1 MSDLIF
7 LSHSGTPQ
15 MYDFDPNGS
24 GRYRQ
29 GSGKNPH
36 QHDFDLYYEVQRYKK
51 DFPNMTNDEIYKALG
66 YESTGE
72 ARAKYAYQREQV
84 VAYNRARA
92 IRMRNERQMSATAI
106 ARELGVTEGTVRN
119 WLKDS
124 DDVKDQIISNTA
136 NTLKDLLN
144 EYPYLDVGEGTA
156 SRLGISQTKLDA
168 ALQSLKDEGYVVHPI
183 QVNQINPKI
192 KGQKTTMLIL
202 GPPGKTENEQAKEN
216 YAHLEDIHYIN
227 EYYSEDN
234 GLTWGHMEYPRSVDS
249 KRIQINYADKDG
261 FQPKDGVIELR
272 PGVEDLS
279 LGPNQVYSQVRIMV
293 DDKYYMKGM
302 AIYSNDLPPG
312 IDIRFNTNK
321 KEGAPLEKVFK
332 PLKRTRELPN
342 GDPDPTAPI
351 DKDNPFGA
359 TIVPEEKGGQRHY
372 IDSNGVKQLS
382 CINKVNPEGSWEEW
396 DKALASQFLSKQ
408 PNELAKAQLNISYLK
423 QVEDYEAIKA
433 ITNPVVRKKELLN
446 FADSC
451 DEASADLK
459 AWAMPRQSNRVLLPL
474 SSLKEDECYCP
485 DYKNGE
491 KLVLIR
497 YPHSGP
503 TEILEVKVNNNNKD
517 GQRLFGKT
525 PRDVIAINPKMANK
539 LSGADFD
546 GDSVVVIPNN
556 KGQIISKDN
565 KHLEFDPKIAY
576 PGYEGLPKM
585 TDRTKGIEMGKA
597 ANLITDMYIKGA
609 SEREL
614 EDAIKYSMVV
624 VDAQKHHLDWKSAQ
638 KDFHISQYRKEY
650 QGNSQGGASTIIS
663 RSKGPEYV
671 PERRLVTGIDPET
684 GDKITYDT
692 HNMMSVPREL
702 KDGTIVWDRKEVKT
716 KSKKMYEVKD
726 AYDLVSDR
734 NNPYPIEAIYA
745 DYANQMKDLARDARK
760 ESLKISK
767 SPKNNSASKAY
778 SEEVESLTRKLQAR
792 ESEGPSDRAALRAA
806 TVKMN
811 ALKAENPN
819 MSKEQYKKRSAQ
831 ALSTA
836 RTRVFVG
843 GKKEKINITEK
854 EWEAI
859 EAHAISDTMLE
870 KILRYADED
879 QILSYAAP
887 KKTKGN
893 QFSQAQ
899 IARMKALAASNYWTW
914 SDIAEEFGVSES
926 TIKRYVNG

>member
-29 GSGKNPH
+29 GSGENPH

-106 ARELGVTEGTVRN
+106 SRELGVTEGTVRN

-279 LGPNQVYSQVRIMV
+279 LGSNQVYSQVRIMV

-408 PNELAKAQLNISYLK
+408 SRFMAEKQLNLAKADKQAEFDEIMQLNNPTIKKYYLK
-423 QVEDYEAIKA
+423 K
-433 ITNPVVRKKELLN
+433 

-451 DEASADLK
+451 DSAAVELK
-459 AWAMPRQSNRVLLPL
+459 AAPLPRQCTKVILPVTT
-474 SSLKEDECYCP
+474 LKDDEVYAP
-485 DYKNGE
+485 GFRDGE
-491 KLVLIR
+491 YIALIR
-497 YPHSGP
+497 YPHGG
-503 TEILEVKVNNNNKD
+503 TFEIPILTVNN
-517 GQRLFGKT
+517 
-525 PRDVIAINPKMANK
+525 
-539 LSGADFD
+539 
-546 GDSVVVIPNN
+546 
-556 KGQIISKDN
+556 
-565 KHLEFDPKIAY
+565 KH
-576 PGYEGLPKM
+576 
-585 TDRTKGIEMGKA
+585 
-597 ANLITDMYIKGA
+597 
-609 SEREL
+609 
-614 EDAIKYSMVV
+614 
-624 VDAQKHHLDWKSAQ
+624 
-638 KDFHISQYRKEY
+638 KE
-650 QGNSQGGASTIIS
+650 
-663 RSKGPEYV
+663 
-671 PERRLVTGIDPET
+671 
-684 GDKITYDT
+684 
-692 HNMMSVPREL
+692 
-702 KDGTIVWDRKEVKT
+702 
-716 KSKKMYEVKD
+716 SKK
-726 AYDLVSDR
+726 
-734 NNPYPIEAIYA
+734 
-745 DYANQMKDLARDARK
+745 
-760 ESLKISK
+760 
-767 SPKNNSASKAY
+767 
-778 SEEVESLTRKLQAR
+778 
-792 ESEGPSDRAALRAA
+792 
-806 TVKMN
+806 
-811 ALKAENPN
+811 
-819 MSKEQYKKRSAQ
+819 KKQ
-831 ALSTA
+831 
-836 RTRVFVG
+836 
-843 GKKEKINITEK
+843 
-854 EWEAI
+854 
-859 EAHAISDTMLE
+859 
-870 KILRYADED
+870 
-879 QILSYAAP
+879 
-887 KKTKGN
+887 
-893 QFSQAQ
+893 
-899 IARMKALAASNYWTW
+899 
-914 SDIAEEFGVSES
+914 
-926 TIKRYVNG
+926 